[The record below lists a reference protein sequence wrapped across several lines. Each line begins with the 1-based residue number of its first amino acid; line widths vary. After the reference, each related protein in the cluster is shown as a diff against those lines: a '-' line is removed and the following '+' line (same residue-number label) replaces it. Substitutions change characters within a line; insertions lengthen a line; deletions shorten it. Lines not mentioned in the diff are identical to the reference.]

1 MKIEEIIIKNK
12 ESFEENLPTNLWSK
26 IDEKLPKEKKKL
38 DFFKNYQLIKI
49 AAGIFIC
56 LSIGYFFGK
65 KSLNDSKY
73 KAYESIDPLFSKSL
87 VNYQELVE
95 DKKEDLESLIV
106 KSPDL
111 LQSFNSDFDTLK
123 EDFNSLKAQL
133 PNNPNQKQ
141 LLEAMIQNL
150 QLQIELLNKQLEI
163 AEKLKEKS
171 YI

>member
-1 MKIEEIIIKNK
+1 MKIEEIIIKNL
-12 ESFEENLPTNLWSK
+12 EGFEENLPLNLWSK
-26 IDEKLPKEKKKL
+26 IEEKLPKEKKKL

-56 LSIGYFFGK
+56 LSIGYFFGR
-65 KSLNDSKY
+65 KSFSDSKY

-87 VNYQELVE
+87 VSYQELVE
-95 DKKEDLESLIV
+95 VKKENLELLIV
-106 KSPDL
+106 KNPDL

-123 EDFNSLKAQL
+123 EDFNKLKVQL

-150 QLQIELLNKQLEI
+150 QLQIGLLNKQMEI
-163 AEKLKEKS
+163 VEKLKEKR

>member
-12 ESFEENLPTNLWSK
+12 ESFEENLPNNLWSK
-26 IDEKLPKEKKKL
+26 IEGKLPKEKKKL
-38 DFFKNYQLIKI
+38 DFFNNFQFVKI
-49 AAGIFIC
+49 A
-56 LSIGYFFGK
+56 
-65 KSLNDSKY
+65 
-73 KAYESIDPLFSKSL
+73 DPLFSKSL

-123 EDFNSLKAQL
+123 EDFNKLKAQL

-150 QLQIELLNKQLEI
+150 QLQIGLLNKQLEI
-163 AEKLKEKS
+163 AEKLKEKR